1 MNTDLT
7 WIKSSH
13 SDNEGGNCVEIAAA
27 SDGIHVRDSKDLQG
41 PQLTFTRREWADFLT
56 LTAEG

>member
-13 SDNEGGNCVEIAAA
+13 SDNAGGNCVEIAAA
-27 SDGIHVRDSKDLQG
+27 DDGIRVRDSKNLQG
-41 PQLTFTRREWADFLT
+41 PQLTFTHREWADFLT
-56 LTAEG
+56 LTAGG